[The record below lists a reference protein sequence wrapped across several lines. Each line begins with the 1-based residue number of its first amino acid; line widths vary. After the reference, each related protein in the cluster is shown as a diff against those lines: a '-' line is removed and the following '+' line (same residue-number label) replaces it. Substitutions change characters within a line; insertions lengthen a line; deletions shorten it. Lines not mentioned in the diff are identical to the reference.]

1 MTQYQY
7 NKGAL
12 QVLERSVI
20 PFVVFQNT
28 DNKVV
33 PLVVSAG
40 FCNLFALGK
49 EEALE
54 LMSHNMYINIH
65 PDDKDRILAEVNSF
79 ITEGTHL
86 NIVFRVQTAKRKDNM
101 VVHAQGERITAEDG
115 SRLTIVWY
123 TSEGFYSAD
132 DKEKNALTR
141 SFNAMLREE
150 TMIRKASYDALTGL
164 PTMAYFFKLA
174 DAARSQTKAVVY
186 CDFCGLSGFNRKN
199 GFAEGD
205 KLIQAFAELLAKYF
219 GRDNCCRIAQDNF
232 VGYTNAHGLET
243 KLEKM
248 FEECLGLNG
257 GKNLPVRVGIYVDD
271 NTGLEISGACDRA
284 KMACNVHR
292 NSYVS
297 VYEYFTEEL
306 LKKEANRQYILDNL
320 DRAIQEKWIQ
330 VYLQPI
336 IRAVNEK
343 VCDVE
348 ALARWADPVKGLLS
362 PLSFI
367 PVLEDAGLM
376 YKLDLYMVDQ
386 VLEIIKTQIKEG
398 FLAVPHSVNLSR
410 SDFDACDMVEEIR
423 KRVDAAGVKRD
434 RITIEITESVIG
446 NDFTFMKGQIE
457 RFRELGFPVWMDD
470 FGSGYSSLDV
480 LQSIQFD
487 LIKFDMSFMRKLD
500 EGEGGRIILTEL
512 MRMATSLGV
521 DTVCEGV
528 ETSSQVRFLQEIGC
542 SKLQGYYY
550 SKPISF
556 ETIIEKHISGSLIKA
571 ENPEESDYYKSIGR
585 VNLFDLGVIASE
597 DANVFQHSFNTIPIA
612 ILEVKDGKA
621 RYIRSN
627 RSYQDFI
634 KRFFDKDIFQGRSGF
649 GDSSIGYGSTF
660 VSVIKQCCNNENRAF
675 FDEKMPDGSVVHAFA
690 RRIHANTVT
699 GSVAVAIAVLSIK
712 EPDESTTFAEIAR
725 ALAADY
731 YNLFVIDLDTNDFIE
746 YSSQIGVEELSVERH
761 GKDFFASARR
771 DTMTRIYEEDRE
783 PFLKCFTRENVLR
796 ELDKQGVFTT
806 TYRLI
811 DTGTPMY
818 VNMKITRMS
827 CNRII
832 LGISIIDAQMKQQ
845 EKDKKLQQE
854 TVSLGR
860 IAALSPDYIVL
871 YTIDPVTGHYTQ
883 YNPSNEFAS
892 FGLAK
897 QGDDFFADV
906 VTDAPKAIAPED
918 MERHLRVFTKEN
930 VLRGLKENGL
940 FIHHYRMMMGGKK
953 VPTSLKATLIQES
966 DGEKIILGVTN
977 DEEEYRR
984 KLEAAYKKAHSNA
997 TIYNHVAHA
1006 LARGYTDLFYVNMDT
1021 DEFIEFHTDDERGVL
1036 NEARRGSDFFEG
1048 CERDAKLY
1056 VHQEDQSAFVKAM
1069 NRQFLEEAL
1078 DGNKVFELTYRRIKG
1093 GEPFYVLMRVT
1104 RMEDDKRFI
1113 VLAVKDIDEL
1123 MRQRRAEARRE
1134 EERIIY
1140 ARLHA
1145 LTGNFLCVYVVEPE
1159 TGRYHE
1165 FSSTAVYKADFAQAK
1180 EGTDFFRTVREAGDI
1195 FNHPEDQK
1203 HFLSAFTKEN
1213 VMAEIKRN
1221 GIFTLGYRVMIED
1234 KSRYVQLKAAM
1245 VEEKEGARLV
1255 VGLNDIDAQVRQE
1268 KEFGRRIAKA
1278 HTEASID
1285 ALTGIK
1291 NRYAYSEVEERMN
1304 RQIREHRQPPFSIT
1318 ILDMN
1323 DLKKVNDLYGHQE
1336 GDRRIREA
1344 CKIICEIF
1352 KHSPVFRLGGDEF
1365 AVISQSNDYACIE
1378 ELLKNVKEHN
1388 EEASR
1393 TGGIILACGM
1403 SKFDNDDCV
1412 AAVFVRAD
1420 QNMYENKSKLKKNNE
1435 GVCIMRLSTYE

>member
-7 NKGAL
+7 SKSAL

-20 PFVVFQNT
+20 PFVVFQRVGNQ
-28 DNKVV
+28 VV

-40 FCNLFALGK
+40 FCKLFSLGK
-49 EEALE
+49 EEALD
-54 LMSHNMYINIH
+54 LMSHDMYINVH
-65 PDDKDRILAEVNSF
+65 PDDKERILAQVNSF
-79 ITEGTHL
+79 ITEGANL
-86 NIVFRVQTAKRKDNM
+86 NIVYRLKTAKRKDNM
-101 VVHAQGERITAEDG
+101 IVHAQGERITAEDG
-115 SRLTIVWY
+115 NRLTIVWY
-123 TSEGFYSAD
+123 TSEGFYSPD
-132 DKEKNALTR
+132 NQDKSTLTH
-141 SFNAMLREE
+141 SFNVMLREE
-150 TMIRKASYDALTGL
+150 TMIRKTSYDGLTGL
-164 PTMAYFFKLA
+164 PAMAYFFKLV
-174 DAARSQTKAVVY
+174 DAVRCMQDTNAPKAFVY
-186 CDFCGLSGFNRKN
+186 FDFCGLSGFNRKN
-199 GFAEGD
+199 GYAEGD
-205 KLIQAFAELLAKYF
+205 NLIRDFSRLLVRYF
-219 GRDNCCRIAQDNF
+219 GKESCCRLAQDNF
-232 VGYTNAHGLET
+232 AVYTGTAGLDE
-243 KLEKM
+243 KLDTLLED
-248 FEECLGLNG
+248 CLILNG
-257 GKNLPVRVGIYVDD
+257 GKTLPVRAGIYVD
-271 NTGLEISGACDRA
+271 NNAGLEIGVACDRA

-297 VYEYFTEEL
+297 VYEYFSEAL
-306 LKKEANRQYILDNL
+306 LEKEAGRQYILDNL
-320 DRAIQEKWIQ
+320 DRAMREKWIK

-348 ALARWADPVKGLLS
+348 ALARWVDPVKGLLS
-362 PLSFI
+362 PASFI
-367 PVLEDAGLM
+367 PALEDAGLM

-386 VLEIIKTQIKEG
+386 VLDIIKTQIIEG
-398 FLAVPHSVNLSR
+398 VFVVPHSVNLSR

-423 KRVDAAGVKRD
+423 KRVDAARVKRD

-446 NDFTFMKGQIE
+446 NDFEFMKGQIE

-487 LIKFDMSFMRKLD
+487 LIKFDMSFMQKY
-500 EGEGGRIILTEL
+500 EEGGNGKVILTEL

-528 ETSSQVRFLQEIGC
+528 ETASQVRFLQEIGC
-542 SKLQGYYY
+542 SKLQGYYF
-550 SKPISF
+550 SKPESF
-556 ETIIEKHISGSLIKA
+556 ETILERHKGGSLILH
-571 ENPEESDYYKSIGR
+571 ENPEESDYYESIGR
-585 VNLFDLGVIASE
+585 INLFDLGVIASE
-597 DANVFQHSFNTIPIA
+597 DANVLQHSFNTIPIA
-612 ILEVKDGKA
+612 ILEVKDDTA

-627 RSYQDFI
+627 RSYQDFV
-634 KRFFDKDIFQGRSGF
+634 KRFFDIDILQQKVDYEVLSVRNGLT
-649 GDSSIGYGSTF
+649 YL
-660 VSVIKQCCNNENRAF
+660 SVIKQCCHNENRAF
-675 FDEKMPDGSVVHAFA
+675 FDEKMPDGSIVHAFA
-690 RRIHANTVT
+690 RRIHANPVT

-712 EPDESTTFAEIAR
+712 EPDESTTFAEIAK

-731 YNLFVIDLDTNDFIE
+731 YNLFVIDLDTNDYIE
-746 YSSQIGVEELSVERH
+746 YTSRVGVEELSVERH
-761 GKDFFASARR
+761 GKDFFESARR

-783 PFLKCFTRENVLR
+783 PFLKWFTRDNVLR

-818 VNMKITRMS
+818 VNMKITRMGG
-827 CNRII
+827 NRII

-845 EKDKKLQQE
+845 EKDKKLRQE

-883 YNPSNEFAS
+883 YNPSNAFKR

-906 VTDAPKAIAPED
+906 VIDAPKAIAPED

-930 VLRGLKENGL
+930 VLRGIQENGL
-940 FIHHYRMMMGGKK
+940 FIHHYRMIMDGKI
-953 VPTSLKATLIQES
+953 VPSSLKATLIRES

-984 KLEAAYKKAHSNA
+984 KLENAYKKAHSTA

-1056 VHQEDQSAFVKAM
+1056 VHQEDQAAFIKAM

-1078 DGNKVFELTYRRIKG
+1078 AGNKVFELTYRRIKG
-1093 GEPFYVLMRVT
+1093 GDPFYVLMRVS

-1123 MRQRRAEARRE
+1123 MRQRRAETRRE

-1159 TGRYHE
+1159 TGRYRE
-1165 FSSTAVYKADFAQAK
+1165 FSSTAVYETDFAQAK
-1180 EGTDFFRTVREAGDI
+1180 EGTDFFETVRNAGDI

-1203 HFLSAFTKEN
+1203 HFLSVFTKEN
-1213 VMAEIKRN
+1213 VMAEIERN
-1221 GIFTLGYRVMIED
+1221 GIFTLGYRVMIEG

-1245 VEEKEGARLV
+1245 VEEKEGHRLI

-1268 KEFGRRIAKA
+1268 KEYGRRIAKA

-1291 NRYAYSEVEERMN
+1291 NRYAYLGVEERMN
-1304 RQIREHRQPPFSIT
+1304 RQIAEHRQPPFSIT

-1344 CKIICEIF
+1344 CKIICDIF
-1352 KHSPVFRLGGDEF
+1352 KHSPVFRIGGDEF
-1365 AVISQSNDYACIE
+1365 AVISQSNDYTCIE
-1378 ELLKNVKEHN
+1378 ELIEIVRKHN
-1388 EEASR
+1388 TEASR
-1393 TGGIILACGM
+1393 TGGVVIACGM
-1403 SKFDNDDCV
+1403 SKFDNDDSV
-1412 AAVFVRAD
+1412 AAVFERAD
-1420 QNMYENKSKLKKNNE
+1420 QNMYENKSKLKEKN
-1435 GVCIMRLSTYE
+1435 

>member
-1 MTQYQY
+1 MKQYQY
-7 NKGAL
+7 SKSAL
-12 QVLERSVI
+12 KVLERSVI
-20 PFVVFQNT
+20 PFVVYQRV
-28 DNKVV
+28 DDRIV

-40 FCNLFALGK
+40 FCDLFAHTK
-49 EEALE
+49 AEAYE
-54 LMSHNMYINIH
+54 LLSYDMYINIH
-65 PDDKDRILAEVNSF
+65 PDDKDRIIAEVRRF
-79 ITEGTHL
+79 IAEGGSL
-86 NIVFRVQTAKRKDNM
+86 NMVFRLQTAKRKDNM
-101 VVHAQGERITAEDG
+101 IVHAQGERITAEDG
-115 SRLTIVWY
+115 NRLTIVWY
-123 TSEGFYSAD
+123 TSEGFYSHD
-132 DKEKNALTR
+132 DQDKSALSH
-141 SFNAMLREE
+141 SFNVMLREE
-150 TMIRKASYDALTGL
+150 TMIRKTSYDGLTGL
-164 PTMAYFFKLA
+164 PAMAYFFKLV
-174 DAARSQTKAVVY
+174 DAVRGTQDTNAPKAFVY
-186 CDFCGLSGFNRKN
+186 FDFCGLAGFNRKN
-199 GFAEGD
+199 GYAAGD
-205 KLIQAFAELLAKYF
+205 KLIRDFSRLLVRYF
-219 GRDNCCRIAQDNF
+219 GKESCCRLAQDNF
-232 VGYTNAHGLET
+232 AVYTDSVGLDEKLDTLLED
-243 KLEKM
+243 
-248 FEECLGLNG
+248 CLILNG
-257 GKNLPVRVGIYVDD
+257 GKTLPVRAGIYVD
-271 NTGLEISGACDRA
+271 NNAGLEIGVACDRA

-297 VYEYFTEEL
+297 VYEYFSEAL
-306 LKKEANRQYILDNL
+306 LEKDAWRHYILDNL
-320 DRAIQEKWIQ
+320 DRAMREKWIQ

-348 ALARWADPVKGLLS
+348 ALARWVDPEKGVL
-362 PLSFI
+362 PPVSFI
-367 PVLEDAGLM
+367 PALEEAGLM

-386 VLEIIKTQIKEG
+386 VLEIIKTQNKED
-398 FLAVPHSVNLSR
+398 FLVVPHSINISR

-446 NDFTFMKGQIE
+446 NDFEFMKGQIE
-457 RFRELGFPVWMDD
+457 RFRELGFPVWLDD

-487 LIKFDMSFMRKLD
+487 LIKFDMSFMQKYD
-500 EGEGGRIILTEL
+500 KGGNGKVILTEL

-528 ETSSQVRFLQEIGC
+528 ETASQVRFLQEIGC

-556 ETIIEKHISGSLIKA
+556 ETILERRESGSLIEN
-571 ENPEESDYYKSIGR
+571 ENPEVSDYYESIGR

-597 DANVFQHSFNTIPIA
+597 DANAMQNTFNTIPIA

-621 RYIRSN
+621 KYIRSN

-634 KRFFDKDIFQGRSGF
+634 KRFFDKEIFQGRIDF
-649 GDSSIGYGSTF
+649 GDLSIGYGSTF
-660 VSVIKQCCNNENRAF
+660 VSVIKNCRDNGNSAF

-690 RRIHANTVT
+690 RRINANPVT
-699 GSVAVAIAVLSIK
+699 GGVAVAIAVLSIK

-731 YNLFVIDLDTNDFIE
+731 YNLFVIDLDTNDYIE
-746 YSSQIGVEELSVERH
+746 YTSRVGVEELSVERH
-761 GKDFFASARR
+761 GKDFFESARR

-783 PFLKCFTRENVLR
+783 PFLKWFTRENVLR

-818 VNMKITRMS
+818 VNMKITRMGG
-827 CNRII
+827 NRII

-845 EKDKKLQQE
+845 ENDKKLRQE

-930 VLRGLKENGL
+930 VMREIRENGL
-940 FIHHYRMMMGGKK
+940 FIHHYRMVMDGKI
-953 VPTSLKATLIQES
+953 VPSSLKATLIQEG

-977 DEEEYRR
+977 DEEEFRR
-984 KLEAAYKKAHSNA
+984 KLENAYKKAHSTA
-997 TIYNHVAHA
+997 AIYNHVAHA

-1056 VHQEDQSAFVKAM
+1056 VHQEDQAAFVKAM
-1069 NRQFLEEAL
+1069 NRQFLEETL
-1078 DGNKVFELTYRRIKG
+1078 TGSTVFELTYRRIKG
-1093 GEPFYVLMRVT
+1093 GEPFYVLMKVS

-1113 VLAVKDIDEL
+1113 VIAVQDIDEL
-1123 MRQRRAEARRE
+1123 MRQRRAEERRE

-1140 ARLHA
+1140 TRLHA
-1145 LTGNFLCVYVVEPE
+1145 LTGNYICIYVVEPE
-1159 TGRYHE
+1159 TGKYRE
-1165 FSSTAVYKADFAQAK
+1165 FSATANYEESLKQAK
-1180 EGTDFFRTVREAGDI
+1180 EGADFFTTVREAART
-1195 FNHPEDQK
+1195 FNYPEDLK
-1203 HFLSAFTKEN
+1203 RFLSSFTKKN
-1213 VMAEIKRN
+1213 IMAEIKRS
-1221 GIFTLGYRVMIED
+1221 GIFTLVYRLIMDEKPV
-1234 KSRYVQLKAAM
+1234 YVQLKAAM
-1245 VEEKEGARLV
+1245 VEEKEGPRLI
-1255 VGLNDIDAQVRQE
+1255 VGIYDIDAQVRQE
-1268 KEFGRRIAKA
+1268 EEFGKQLAQA
-1278 HTEASID
+1278 QTQATID

-1291 NRYAYSEVEERMN
+1291 NKHAFLAAQERLD
-1304 RQIREHRQPPFSIT
+1304 RQIAEHTQSPFAIV
-1318 ILDMN
+1318 ILDVN
-1323 DLKKVNDLYGHQE
+1323 DLKKVNDTAGHQA
-1336 GDRRIREA
+1336 GDQYLRDA
-1344 CKIICEIF
+1344 CKIICETF
-1352 KHSPVFRLGGDEF
+1352 KRSPVFRMGGDEF
-1365 AVISQSNDYACIE
+1365 AVIAQGNDYERIE
-1378 ELLKNVKEHN
+1378 ELIESVNGRN
-1388 EEASR
+1388 TEAVR
-1393 TGGIILACGM
+1393 NGGIVIACGM
-1403 SKFDNDDCV
+1403 SQFDNDTCV
-1412 AAVFVRAD
+1412 ATVFDRAD
-1420 QNMYENKSKLKKNNE
+1420 RNMYENKRKLKRE
-1435 GVCIMRLSTYE
+1435 